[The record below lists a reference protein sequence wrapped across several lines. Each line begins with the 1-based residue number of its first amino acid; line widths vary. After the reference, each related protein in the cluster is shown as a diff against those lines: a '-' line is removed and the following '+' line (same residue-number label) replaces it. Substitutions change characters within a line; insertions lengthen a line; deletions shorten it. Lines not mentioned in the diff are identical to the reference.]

1 MKMRRSKQRE
11 AILRVVRHTTCHP
24 TAEWVYAQVKQEIP
38 GISLGTVYRNLRL
51 LSETGDVLVLESG
64 EGGSRFDGCT
74 DTHYHFRCDRC
85 GAVLD
90 VDVPVDCELDRLVA
104 ARTGLTIRG
113 HVLEFR
119 GLCGEC
125 ARVADAAPE
134 TEGQSTAGFR
144 G

>member
-11 AILRVVRHTTCHP
+11 AILRAVRQTTCHP

-38 GISLGTVYRNLRL
+38 GISLGTVYRNLRF
-51 LSETGDVLVLESG
+51 LSETGDVLALESA
-64 EGGSRFDGCT
+64 GGVGRFDGCT
-74 DTHYHFRCDRC
+74 ETHYHFRCDGC

-90 VDVPVDCELDRLVA
+90 VDVPVDCDLDKRVA

-125 ARVADAAPE
+125 ARVTDAAPAAA
-134 TEGQSTAGFR
+134 GQSTTAFR